1 MSGAVIGSE
10 TCSRCGGTMRYTEG
24 KTGGI
29 SGSCNGCG
37 RQTFDR
43 SPKAC
48 EGLKRR
54 LAGASSSSNGSA
66 GEPTDKGEAFDY
78 SKL

>member
-1 MSGAVIGSE
+1 MSGKVIGTSK
-10 TCSRCGGTMRYTEG
+10 CGRCGGTMRYSESE
-24 KTGGI
+24 KSGGI
-29 SGSCNGCG
+29 SGSCDTCK

-54 LAGASSSSNGSA
+54 LAGTEKPAGESAAGSA
-66 GEPTDKGEAFDY
+66 GGEAFDY
-78 SKL
+78 NKL